1 MPSPSGRDSLHAR
14 RAQAVVLLAALTTGG
29 LAAVEEVQP
38 TAPAQAPTP
47 AAAPPAE
54 VAPTPVPKGP
64 PYSDADVRVFLQRA
78 VALDLEADP
87 YWRTLLHTG
96 GAAKRFSRVDDP
108 AFFLAPH
115 GKYDPATELIA
126 DLAAFF
132 SPPPADAKLAAAN
145 RFPARLEWL
154 AERLG
159 IDRTRL
165 PLAGNAAFETVLAE
179 LAPRGAALVFPAA
192 YMNTPASMFGHTL
205 LIIRSRYKSTL
216 LSQSINYA
224 ATTDTSNGVAFALK
238 GIFGLYP
245 GYYSFLP
252 YYQKVAEYTD
262 LDQRD
267 IWEYEL
273 SYSAPEL
280 RRMLLHV
287 WEMRGIYSDYYF
299 FDENCCFNLLYLID
313 AARPGLDLHERT
325 GGWVIP
331 LDTVKLMQ
339 GAGLIADPVYRPSRT
354 TRVHH
359 LASQLSADQGELARG
374 LARGERTPAEVAQ
387 GGADA
392 ATQARILDLAA
403 EYLQS
408 LRGRKKVAQDAFQ
421 RNLLPILTARSRLA
435 VPPAPADAAVPAPA
449 APDRGHPS
457 ARITVG
463 AGRLDD
469 LTFGE
474 LGVRAAYHDLTDPI
488 AGYLPGAQIEF
499 ANLSLRWYEKEAH
512 PELNR
517 FDAIN
522 LSSFATIDR
531 FYQPLAWRVDTGV
544 LREEQ
549 GAPDGW
555 HNQAFLNGGAGVCVG
570 LGDLGLGYAL
580 LDGDVRVGGATPTT
594 PSASAPRPASCCASA
609 DEWFLGPKASL
620 TRYVLGDRATNWQ
633 VGAQLRYNVTGDV
646 GIGVEVSRG
655 SAWDLERTVLA
666 ARAYWYF

>member
-1 MPSPSGRDSLHAR
+1 MP
-14 RAQAVVLLAALTTGG
+14 AVQD
-29 LAAVEEVQP
+29 EP
-38 TAPAQAPTP
+38 APAPQ
-47 AAAPPAE
+47 
-54 VAPTPVPKGP
+54 GP
-64 PYSDADVRVFLQRA
+64 PYSDAEVRRFLQRA
-78 VALDLEADP
+78 VALDLQADP

-96 GAAKRFSRVDDP
+96 ATAKRFSRVDDP

-132 SPPPADAKLAAAN
+132 APLPADANLAAAN

-159 IDRTRL
+159 IDRARL
-165 PLAGNAAFETVLAE
+165 PLAGSAAFEAVLRD

-216 LSQSINYA
+216 LSQSVNYA
-224 ATTDTSNGVAFALK
+224 ASTDTNNGVAFALK

-273 SYSAPEL
+273 SFSAPEL
-280 RRMLLHV
+280 RHMLLHV
-287 WEMRGIYSDYYF
+287 WEMRGIHSDYYF

-339 GAGLIADPVYRPSRT
+339 GAGLIAAPVYRPSRT

-359 LASQLSADQGELARG
+359 LASQLSAEQGELARA
-374 LARGERTPAEVAQ
+374 LAHGESTPEAVAQ
-387 GGADA
+387 SGADA
-392 ATQARILDLAA
+392 TTQARILDLSA

-408 LRGRKKVAQDAFQ
+408 LRGRKKVAQAVFQ
-421 RNLLPILTARSRLA
+421 HNLIPILTARSRLA
-435 VPPAPADAAVPAPA
+435 VPPAPADAAVPVPA
-449 APDRGHPS
+449 SPDRGHPS
-457 ARITVG
+457 ARVTLG

-474 LGVRAAYHDLTDPI
+474 LGIRPAYHDLTDPI

-512 PELNR
+512 PQLNR

-522 LSSFATIDR
+522 LSSFATVDR
-531 FYQPLAWRVDTGV
+531 FYQPLAWRVDTGL

-570 LGDLGLGYAL
+570 LGGLGLGYAL
-580 LDGDVRVGGATPTT
+580 FDADVRIGGRDPHHAIGFGPEAGLLLRVGDA
-594 PSASAPRPASCCASA
+594 
-609 DEWFLGPKASL
+609 WFLGPHASL
-620 TRYVLGDRATNWQ
+620 TRYVLGDRGTNWQ
-633 VGAQLRYNVTGDV
+633 LGAQLRCNFTGDV
-646 GIGVEVSRG
+646 GIGIEASRG

-666 ARAYWYF
+666 VRAYWFF

>member
-1 MPSPSGRDSLHAR
+1 MPSPSGRDHSPLRLAS
-14 RAQAVVLLAALTTGG
+14 AIALLAT
-29 LAAVEEVQP
+29 LANGRLGAVEELLP
-38 TAPAQAPTP
+38 TAPAPAPALAVT
-47 AAAPPAE
+47 PPADAE
-54 VAPTPVPKGP
+54 RQRAPQGP
-64 PYSDADVRVFLQRA
+64 PYSDAEVRLFLERA
-78 VALDLEADP
+78 VALDLQSDP
-87 YWRTLLHTG
+87 YWRTLLHTA
-96 GAAKRFSRVDDP
+96 GAAMRFSRVDDP

-115 GKYDPATELIA
+115 GKYDPGTELIA

-132 SPPPADAKLAAAN
+132 APLPADLKSAAAN

-159 IDRTRL
+159 IDRSRL
-165 PLAGNAAFETVLAE
+165 PLAGSATFEAMCKD

-216 LSQSINYA
+216 LSQSVNYA
-224 ATTDTSNGVAFALK
+224 AVTDETNGVAFALK

-245 GYYSFLP
+245 GYFSFLP

-273 SYSAPEL
+273 SYSATEL
-280 RRMLLHV
+280 RRLLLHT
-287 WEMRGIYSDYYF
+287 WEMRGIYSDYFF

-313 AARPGLDLHERT
+313 AARPGLDLHEHT

-339 GAGLIADPVYRPSRT
+339 AAGLIADPVYRPSRT
-354 TRVHH
+354 TRVQH
-359 LASQLSADQGELARG
+359 LASLLSADQGELARG
-374 LARGERTPAEVAQ
+374 LARGERAPAEVATC
-387 GGADA
+387 GADP

-408 LRGRKKVAQDAFQ
+408 LRGRKKVTQSDFQ
-421 RNLLPILTARSRLA
+421 HHLLPILTARSQVTVPAAPAADA
-435 VPPAPADAAVPAPA
+435 VPPPA

-457 ARITVG
+457 ARVTLG

-474 LGVRAAYHDLTDPI
+474 LGIRPAYHDLTDPI

-499 ANLSLRWYEKEAH
+499 FNLSLRWYEKEAH

-531 FYQPLAWRVDTGV
+531 FYQPFAWRVDTGV

-570 LGDLGLGYAL
+570 LGGLGLGYAL
-580 LDGDVRVGGATPTT
+580 LDGDVRVGGRDPHHAIGFGPE
-594 PSASAPRPASCCASA
+594 AGLLLRVG
-609 DEWFLGPKASL
+609 DEWFLGPHASL

-633 VGAQLRYNVTGDV
+633 LGAQLRYNVTGDV
-646 GIGVEVSRG
+646 GVGVEVSRG
-655 SAWDLERTVLA
+655 SAWDLERTVLS